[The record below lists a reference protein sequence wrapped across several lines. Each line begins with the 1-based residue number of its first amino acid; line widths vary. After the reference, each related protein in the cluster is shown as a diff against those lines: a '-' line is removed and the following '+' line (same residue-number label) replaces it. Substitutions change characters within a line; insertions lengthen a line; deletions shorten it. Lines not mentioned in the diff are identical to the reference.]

1 MARISSNHRPYAYAG
16 YALLAFGLGGFT
28 VWASIAEVASAVVA
42 PGAVAVVSNRKTIQH
57 LEGGIVEAIEA
68 RDGTSVHEGDVLIR
82 LDRTQAAA
90 ELEALQAQM
99 DAGLAEQARLE
110 AERDGLENLLF
121 PEALRNS
128 RRQAAMSAM
137 DIQRSLFEARKRSVA
152 SQVEMLDKRIASQ
165 KNRAEAYGRQAAN
178 ISEEIDS
185 NREELEGISTLAS
198 KGFASRTNERNVE
211 RRIMTLKTALSE
223 AEAEIAAAESAA
235 AEAEMEKVMSVQR
248 LREDATTQ
256 LAKTQEENANLVERI
271 AIARDTLARKD
282 VKAPQDGVVQALKFH
297 AKGAVIRAGEPILE
311 LVPVSDDLV
320 VETQFPAISIDQVHP
335 GMVAEVR
342 FPSFSSRLTPI
353 LLGKVETVSPDALPD
368 AEGRRLSFEG
378 RVSVLP
384 SSIPEEMKGRLQPGM
399 PAEIIVATED
409 RTVLSYLLKPLTDAL
424 ARTFKER

>member
-1 MARISSNHRPYAYAG
+1 MAHVSSNHRPYAYAG
-16 YALLAFGLGGFT
+16 YALLALGLGGFT

-68 RDGTSVHEGDVLIR
+68 RDGTAVHEGDVLVR

-128 RRQAAMSAM
+128 HRQAAISAM

-165 KNRAEAYGRQAAN
+165 RNRAEAYGRQAAN

-211 RRIMTLKTALSE
+211 RRIMTLKTASSE

-235 AEAEMEKVMSVQR
+235 AEAEMEKVMAVQR

-320 VETQFPAISIDQVHP
+320 VETQFPAVSIDQVHP

-384 SSIPEEMKGRLQPGM
+384 SSIPEEMRGRLQPGM